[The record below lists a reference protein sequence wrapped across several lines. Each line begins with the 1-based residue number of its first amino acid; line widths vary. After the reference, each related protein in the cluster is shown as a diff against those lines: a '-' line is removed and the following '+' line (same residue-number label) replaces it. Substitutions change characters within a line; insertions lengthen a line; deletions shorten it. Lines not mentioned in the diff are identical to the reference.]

1 MNSPS
6 IAINIFLFKINSF
19 ENASAVNIGENF
31 LADWYNSSKKSQGFG
46 QNFGD
51 DSTFRTRSGVD
62 DRDGFDSL
70 AFQHAQ
76 PVKGIEKGEEAGDV
90 CTNDR

>member
-1 MNSPS
+1 MNSSS

-31 LADWYNSSKKSQGFG
+31 LADWNNSSKKNQGFG

-51 DSTFRTRSGVD
+51 ESFFQTKSGVD
-62 DRDGFDSL
+62 DRDVLDSNTRQGADYL
-70 AFQHAQ
+70 PYLDAGN
-76 PVKGIEKGEEAGDV
+76 PTLKGDF
-90 CTNDR
+90 

>member
-1 MNSPS
+1 MNSSS

-31 LADWYNSSKKSQGFG
+31 LADWYNSSKKSQGYG

-51 DSTFRTRSGVD
+51 DSTFHTKSGVD
-62 DRDGFDSL
+62 DRDILDSV
-70 AFQHAQ
+70 AYQSSAS
-76 PVKGIEKGEEAGDV
+76 GETPFLDKKA
-90 CTNDR
+90 

>member
-1 MNSPS
+1 MNASS

-31 LADWYNSSKKSQGFG
+31 LADWNNSSKKSQGFG

-51 DSTFRTRSGVD
+51 ESSFQTKSAVD
-62 DRDGFDSL
+62 DRDVFDSITHQGSKCIPYL
-70 AFQHAQ
+70 
-76 PVKGIEKGEEAGDV
+76 E
-90 CTNDR
+90 

>member
-1 MNSPS
+1 MQTPS

-31 LADWYNSSKKSQGFG
+31 LADWNNSSKKSQGFG

-51 DSTFRTRSGVD
+51 ESCFQTKGVVD
-62 DRDGFDSL
+62 DRDVIDSPAL
-70 AFQHAQ
+70 QNTQ
-76 PVKGIEKGEEAGDV
+76 PMSFE
-90 CTNDR
+90 